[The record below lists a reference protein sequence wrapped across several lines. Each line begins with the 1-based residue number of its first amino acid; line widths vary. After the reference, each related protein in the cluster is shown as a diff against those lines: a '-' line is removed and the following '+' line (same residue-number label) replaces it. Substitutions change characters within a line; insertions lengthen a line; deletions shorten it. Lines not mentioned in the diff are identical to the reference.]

1 MVPPRP
7 ASSQETDSTHVA
19 REPQGPLSS
28 NVSRDKRRDKVYPRS
43 HTKRHE
49 RRTNILRALYFI
61 RVLFFVSFRATS
73 WIKFFLPPVSNRR
86 SLSARSAVGTRR
98 R

>member
-1 MVPPRP
+1 MVAPRP
-7 ASSQETDSTHVA
+7 ASSQETDSTYVA
-19 REPQGPLSS
+19 RGPQGPLSS
-28 NVSRDKRRDKVYPRS
+28 NVSQDKRRDKFYPRS

-49 RRTNILRALYFI
+49 EEHTNEVERTKNVRAS
-61 RVLFFVSFRATS
+61 FVSFRATS
-73 WIKFFLPPVSNRR
+73 WIKLFLPLVSNRR